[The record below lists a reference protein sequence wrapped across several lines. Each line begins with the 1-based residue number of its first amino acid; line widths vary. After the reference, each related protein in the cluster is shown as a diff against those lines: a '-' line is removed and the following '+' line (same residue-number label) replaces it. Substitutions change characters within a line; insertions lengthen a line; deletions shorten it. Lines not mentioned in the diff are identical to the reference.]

1 MKFRDIARKALG
13 GNNILGGR
21 EKIKI
26 DDLIAK
32 YPDCVSIT
40 GVTLVEYADVSYPA
54 FTFAEDPTKYFAGGL
69 ALRNMVNVLIEADP
83 TLEEVNAEF
92 KAHPLRVKLAKVRT
106 KSGNTFTT
114 VTELD
119 DDIPTTQ
126 SRDEDGSDNI
136 RVDLDTGEVITDE
149 PF

>member
-1 MKFRDIARKALG
+1 MKFREIARKALN
-13 GNNILGGR
+13 GNSVLNGR

-69 ALRNMVNVLIEADP
+69 ALRNMVNMLIEADP
-83 TLEEVNAEF
+83 TLEEANAEF
-92 KAHPLRVKLAKVRT
+92 RANPLRVKLQKIRT
-106 KSGNTFTT
+106 KTGNTYTS
-114 VTELD
+114 VTELED
-119 DDIPTTQ
+119 DGESKCDP
-126 SRDEDGSDNI
+126 
-136 RVDLDTGEVITDE
+136 DTGEVVTNPE
-149 PF
+149 ALPF